1 MWRTV
6 GIRFTAAS
14 SASEPEP
21 DLRSAHGR
29 RISDTSNGDRPHVP
43 NSRSFRLAV
52 VSETFLPEVNGVALT
67 LATLLEKLS
76 AKNFEIT
83 VFRPWRD
90 ELPVGST
97 IPNVSEVR
105 LPAFPIP
112 GYPQLRMGWPA
123 SQQLCDAFSACR
135 PDLVHVVTEGPL
147 GASAITA
154 ARHLQIPVT
163 SSFHTNFHQY
173 LHSYGLGIFWKLG
186 LSLLRHLHN
195 ATQRT
200 FVPTEEVLNQ
210 LSASGFKN
218 LSILSRGIDQKLFH
232 PRRRCELLRST
243 WDALPDT
250 PVIIHASRLAPEK
263 DYPLLLK
270 VIERIRSVREDAI
283 VIFLGEGPL
292 RESIERSHPFIKF
305 PGNVSRHDIGRWLA
319 SADIYIHAS
328 RSETFGN
335 VVPEALSSG
344 LAFAGFD
351 YAAARQLITPNRHGF
366 LAPLNSP
373 ERLLLDAQRLVE
385 EPETRNSLRR
395 NAPQATAMLDWDSI
409 ATRFANEL
417 RCIGAPSLDPE
428 TNEATTHRL
437 FVAPKTLLPA
447 EREQEIVNPA

>member
-1 MWRTV
+1 MWRTA

-21 DLRSAHGR
+21 GSRSAHGR
-29 RISDTSNGDRPHVP
+29 RISDTSNGDRRHVP

-173 LHSYGLGIFWKLG
+173 LRSYGLGIFWKLG

-195 ATQRT
+195 ATQCT

-210 LSASGFKN
+210 LSARGFKN

-232 PRRRCELLRST
+232 PRRRCESLRST
-243 WDALPDT
+243 WNALPDT

-270 VIERIRSVREDAI
+270 AIESIRSIREDAI
-283 VIFLGEGPL
+283 VIFLGDGPL
-292 RESIERSHPFIKF
+292 RESIKRSHPFIKF
-305 PGNVSRHDIGRWLA
+305 PGNISRNDIGRWLA

-351 YAAARQLITPNRHGF
+351 YAAAGQLITPNRHGF

-373 ERLLLDAQRLVE
+373 ERLISDVQRLVE
-385 EPETRNSLRR
+385 EPETRNALRQ
-395 NAPQATAMLDWDSI
+395 NAPEATAMLDWDSI
-409 ATRFANEL
+409 ATQFANEL
-417 RCIGAPSLDPE
+417 LSIGASSIDPE
-428 TNEATTHRL
+428 SRGSTAL
-437 FVAPKTLLPA
+437 QSFVAPKTFLPTT
-447 EREQEIVNPA
+447 RQQGTIIPA